1 MLFPREIAIL
11 EVAVADT
18 KAAEHKQRHLEGKE
32 PSSTMSE
39 QRETPNP
46 LDPIETWT
54 AMRDASLKS
63 WTAMR
68 DANLEA
74 LSKLMIDLVNS
85 EAYSQAT
92 GQWLDTYLTMSQP
105 FQRVLE
111 TTMTQ
116 VLTRLNMP
124 LRTDVIS
131 LAERLTN
138 VEMRLDDLDA
148 KLDDIL
154 RAIQSLAPSRPA
166 RDTSSS
172 SRAAD
177 TFTTR
182 AKAKAKEIH

>member
-1 MLFPREIAIL
+1 
-11 EVAVADT
+11 
-18 KAAEHKQRHLEGKE
+18 
-32 PSSTMSE
+32 MSE

-46 LDPIETWT
+46 LDPMETWT

-74 LSKLMIDLVNS
+74 MSKLLIDLVNS

-92 GQWLDTYLTMSQP
+92 SQWLDSYLTLSQP
-105 FQRVLE
+105 FQRVLD

-148 KLDDIL
+148 KLDDIQ
-154 RAIQSLAPSRPA
+154 RAIQALAA
-166 RDTSSS
+166 S
-172 SRAAD
+172 SRAAN
-177 TFTTR
+177 TSTTR
-182 AKAKAKEIH
+182 AKAKEVR

>member
-1 MLFPREIAIL
+1 
-11 EVAVADT
+11 
-18 KAAEHKQRHLEGKE
+18 
-32 PSSTMSE
+32 MSE
-39 QRETPNP
+39 QQETPNP
-46 LDPIETWT
+46 LDPFDTWT

-74 LSKLMIDLVNS
+74 LSKMLIDLVNS

-92 GQWLDTYLTMSQP
+92 SQWLDAYLTISQP
-105 FQRVLE
+105 FQRVIE

-148 KLDDIL
+148 KLDDIQ
-154 RAIQSLAPSRPA
+154 RAIKALAASN
-166 RDTSSS
+166 
-172 SRAAD
+172 RAAD
-177 TFTTR
+177 TP
-182 AKAKAKEIH
+182 AEAKEIH

>member
-1 MLFPREIAIL
+1 
-11 EVAVADT
+11 
-18 KAAEHKQRHLEGKE
+18 
-32 PSSTMSE
+32 MSE
-39 QRETPNP
+39 QLETPNP
-46 LDPIETWT
+46 LDPFDTWT

-92 GQWLDTYLTMSQP
+92 SQWLDAYLTMSQP
-105 FQRVLE
+105 FQRVLD

-124 LRTDVIS
+124 LRTDVIN

-148 KLDDIL
+148 KLDDIQ
-154 RAIQSLAPSRPA
+154 RAIKALAASN
-166 RDTSSS
+166 
-172 SRAAD
+172 RAAD
-177 TFTTR
+177 TS
-182 AKAKAKEIH
+182 AEAKEVH

>member
-32 PSSTMSE
+32 LSSTMSE

-46 LDPIETWT
+46 LDPFEAWT

-74 LSKLMIDLVNS
+74 LSKMMIDLVNS

-92 GQWLDTYLTMSQP
+92 GQWLDAYLTLSQP

-124 LRTDVIS
+124 VGSEVTS

-138 VEMRLDDLDA
+138 VEMRLDDIDA
-148 KLDDIL
+148 KLDDIK
-154 RAIQSLAPSRPA
+154 RAIQALAASN
-166 RDTSSS
+166 
-172 SRAAD
+172 RAAN
-177 TFTTR
+177 
-182 AKAKAKEIH
+182 KSAKAKEAH

>member
-1 MLFPREIAIL
+1 
-11 EVAVADT
+11 
-18 KAAEHKQRHLEGKE
+18 
-32 PSSTMSE
+32 
-39 QRETPNP
+39 
-46 LDPIETWT
+46 
-54 AMRDASLKS
+54 MRDAGLKS

-74 LSKLMIDLVNS
+74 LSKMMIDLVNS

-92 GQWLDTYLTMSQP
+92 SQWLDAYLTISQP
-105 FQRVLE
+105 FQRVIE

-124 LRTDVIS
+124 VRTEVTS

-154 RAIQSLAPSRPA
+154 RAIKALAASN
-166 RDTSSS
+166 
-172 SRAAD
+172 RAAD
-177 TFTTR
+177 TP
-182 AKAKAKEIH
+182 AEAKEIH

>member
-1 MLFPREIAIL
+1 
-11 EVAVADT
+11 
-18 KAAEHKQRHLEGKE
+18 
-32 PSSTMSE
+32 MSE
-39 QRETPNP
+39 QQETPNP
-46 LDPIETWT
+46 LDPFDTWT
-54 AMRDASLKS
+54 AMRDAGLKS

-74 LSKLMIDLVNS
+74 LSKMLIDLVNS

-92 GQWLDTYLTMSQP
+92 SQWLDAYLTISQP
-105 FQRVLE
+105 FQRVIE

-148 KLDDIL
+148 KLDDIQ
-154 RAIQSLAPSRPA
+154 RAIKALAASN
-166 RDTSSS
+166 
-172 SRAAD
+172 RAAD
-177 TFTTR
+177 TP
-182 AKAKAKEIH
+182 AEAKEIH

>member
-1 MLFPREIAIL
+1 
-11 EVAVADT
+11 
-18 KAAEHKQRHLEGKE
+18 
-32 PSSTMSE
+32 MSE

-68 DANLEA
+68 DANLES
-74 LSKLMIDLVNS
+74 LSKMMIDLVNS

-92 GQWLDTYLTMSQP
+92 SQWLDSYLTLSQP
-105 FQRVLE
+105 FQRVIE

-116 VLTRLNMP
+116 VLARLNMP
-124 LRTDVIS
+124 VRTEVTS

-154 RAIQSLAPSRPA
+154 RAIQALAASNH
-166 RDTSSS
+166 
-172 SRAAD
+172 AAD
-177 TFTTR
+177 TP
-182 AKAKAKEIH
+182 AEAKEVH

>member
-1 MLFPREIAIL
+1 MN
-11 EVAVADT
+11 
-18 KAAEHKQRHLEGKE
+18 KQ
-32 PSSTMSE
+32 P
-39 QRETPNP
+39 ETPNP
-46 LDPIETWT
+46 LDPFDTWT

-74 LSKLMIDLVNS
+74 LSKMLIDLVNS

-92 GQWLDTYLTMSQP
+92 SQWLDTYLTLSQP

-124 LRTDVIS
+124 VRTEMTS

-148 KLDDIL
+148 KLDDIQH
-154 RAIQSLAPSRPA
+154 AIQALAASN
-166 RDTSSS
+166 
-172 SRAAD
+172 RAAD
-177 TFTTR
+177 TS
-182 AKAKAKEIH
+182 AKAKEVH